1 MERTGW
7 QKSLLP
13 IGFYVDERRM
23 TRSSLVKRLVQ
34 PSEVRLAIVCVFPIC
49 IGMMND
55 LGEVRPVRSLLG
67 AA

>member
-1 MERTGW
+1 
-7 QKSLLP
+7 
-13 IGFYVDERRM
+13 M